1 MAPRARAILWSEN
14 SDQRN
19 VALTGELQA
28 FRVRWT
34 SRRLMLVRNPQMV
47 LVHKNIS
54 NVGLGSFADVEGGPP

>member
-14 SDQRN
+14 SDQGN
-19 VALTGELQA
+19 VALAGELQA

-47 LVHKNIS
+47 LVHKNIP
-54 NVGLGSFADVEGGPP
+54 NVGLGSLADVEGSPP